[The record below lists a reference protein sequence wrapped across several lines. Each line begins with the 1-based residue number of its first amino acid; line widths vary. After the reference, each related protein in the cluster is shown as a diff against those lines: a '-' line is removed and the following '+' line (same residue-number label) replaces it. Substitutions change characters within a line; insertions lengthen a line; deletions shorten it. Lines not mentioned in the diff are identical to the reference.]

1 MKIETLIDLFFNFGT
16 ASALGVVLLVLTLA
30 VLFLAQKLLNLD
42 KVLGSGGSG

>member
-30 VLFLAQKLLNLD
+30 VLFIAHKLLSLD
-42 KVLGSGGSG
+42 KVLGSRGGA